1 METLLQDLRYGIR
14 MLMKRPGVTAVAV
27 VALALGIGA
36 NSAIFSVVNTV
47 LLRALPYSDPDR
59 LMMVK
64 ETNLPRG
71 EADVGVSTP
80 DFREWR
86 DRNQVFELMAAY
98 APRNFNISGGGEPE
112 RVRGVVTSTDLFGLL
127 GVNPAQ
133 GRTFRPEEEQFG
145 NHRVVVLSHG
155 LWQRRFGAD
164 PGLVGQPITLN
175 GEKFSVIG
183 IMPAGFQFPDK
194 KAALWTPLA
203 FAPDDSY
210 NTRGNYWLNVIA
222 RLKPGV
228 TKAQAQSDMKSVAE
242 RIESEF
248 KENGGMGAS
257 VVSLREDTVRNV
269 ESALVL
275 LLTAVAFVLLIAC
288 ANVANL
294 LLARSASRQKEIA
307 IRTSLGAN
315 RSRVVRQLLTES
327 LLLALAGGT
336 LGLLLALWGVD
347 VLVSLSPE
355 DLPRLNEIKIDSG
368 VLIFTLGLSLLT
380 SLIFGLAPALQTSKP
395 DLNESLKEGSR
406 GSTTGVGS
414 RRVRGMLVV
423 AEVAIALVV
432 LICAG
437 LMINSFM
444 RLRNVSP
451 GFKTDNILTLSIAL
465 PESRYP
471 DSHAERSSA
480 FFQELIG
487 QVRALPGVEAAAVS
501 SSIPF
506 SGGGWGKLFSVEGR
520 PYPTSLE
527 DMPVIQYRQLSN
539 DYFQTMGIPVARGR
553 AFNDQDT
560 SESVRVA
567 VINETLARRF
577 FAEEDPIGKRVF
589 MGPPEEI
596 MPPGLLPPGFRF
608 QRYTVIGV
616 VSDVKHDG
624 LDQPVRPEAYTLH
637 AQGGDERT
645 RTMYVAVRT
654 NSDPSNLVAAVR
666 SQVLNID
673 KDQPIANVMTM
684 EKRLS
689 DSFSQQR
696 FITLLLGVFA
706 GVALILAGVGLYGVM
721 SYSVTQRTHEIGI
734 RMALGARASDVLR
747 MVVSQGLRLTAL
759 GICIGLAGALLLTR
773 LMRSLL
779 FGVSATDPLTFA
791 AISLLLTGVALV
803 ACFVP
808 ARRATKVDPMVAL
821 RYE

>member
-1 METLLQDLRYGIR
+1 METLFQDLRYSLR
-14 MLMKRPGVTAVAV
+14 MLLKRPGVTAVAV

-47 LLRALPYSDPDR
+47 LLRPLPYPDPDR

-86 DRNQVFELMAAY
+86 DRNQVFERMAAY
-98 APRNFNISGGGEPE
+98 AATNFNISGDGEPE
-112 RVRGVVTSTDLFGLL
+112 RVRGVVTSTDLFAAL

-133 GRTFRPEEEQFG
+133 GRTFLAEEEQFG

-164 PGLVGQPITLN
+164 PNIIGQPITLN
-175 GEKFSVIG
+175 GEQFNVIA
-183 IMPAGFQFPDK
+183 IMPASFRFPDK
-194 KAALWTPLA
+194 NVALWTPLA
-203 FAPDDSY
+203 FAPGDSY
-210 NTRGNYWLNVIA
+210 NTRGNYWLEVIA

-228 TKAQAQSDMKSVAE
+228 TREQAQSDMMSVAE
-242 RIESEF
+242 RLESEF
-248 KENGGMGAS
+248 KENAGMGAS

-269 ESALVL
+269 ETALVL

-294 LLARSASRQKEIA
+294 LLARAASRQKEIA

-315 RSRVVRQLLTES
+315 RVRIVRQLLTES
-327 LLLALAGGT
+327 LMLALAGGS

-355 DLPRLNEIKIDSG
+355 DLPRLNEIKIDGG
-368 VLIFTLGLSLLT
+368 VLIFTMALSVITSLL
-380 SLIFGLAPALQTSKP
+380 FGLIPALQTSKP

-406 GSTTGVGS
+406 GSTAGAGS
-414 RRVRGMLVV
+414 RSVRGALVV

-437 LMINSFM
+437 LMINSFI

-451 GFKTDNILTLSIAL
+451 GFKTDNMLTLSVAL

-471 DSHAERSSA
+471 NSHIERTSA
-480 FFQELIG
+480 FFDELI
-487 QVRALPGVEAAAVS
+487 QKVKALPGVESAAAS

-506 SGGGWGKLFSVEGR
+506 SGGGWGKLFSVVGH

-539 DYFQTMGIPVARGR
+539 DYFQTMGIPVVKGR
-553 AFNDQDT
+553 PFNDQDT
-560 SESVRVA
+560 SESAPVTI
-567 VINETLARRF
+567 INETLARRF
-577 FAEEDPIGKRVF
+577 FADEDPIGKRVF
-589 MGPPEEI
+589 MGPPEEL
-596 MPPGLLPPGFRF
+596 MPPGLLPAGYRF
-608 QRYTVIGV
+608 PRFTVVGV
-616 VSDVKHDG
+616 AADVRHDG
-624 LDQPVRPEAYTLH
+624 LNQTVRPEAYTLH
-637 AQGGDERT
+637 AQGGGERT
-645 RTMYVAVRT
+645 RTMYLAVRT
-654 NSDPSNLVAAVR
+654 TSDPSGLIAAVR
-666 SQVLNID
+666 SQVLSID
-673 KDQPIANVMTM
+673 KDQPIASVMTM

-689 DSFSQQR
+689 DSVSQQR

-734 RMALGARASDVLR
+734 RMALGARPSDVLG
-747 MVVSQGLRLTAL
+747 MVVWHGLRLTAS
-759 GICIGLAGALLLTR
+759 GLAVGLASASVLTR
-773 LMRSLL
+773 LMSSLL
-779 FGVSATDPLTFA
+779 FGVGPADPATFTI
-791 AISLLLTGVALV
+791 ISLILTGVALA

-808 ARRATKVDPMVAL
+808 ARRATRVDPMVAL